1 MFNNTHPLRHRYFK
15 ARDGGRLHTAR
26 YGRRS
31 PHTILL
37 LHGVGASGAAL
48 HEAAGRLQQA
58 TGAEVYALDL
68 RGHGRSAGRAG
79 DVDYIGQYADDVA
92 DVAAALRRDK
102 PRGKLVL
109 AGHSMGGGIALLY
122 GQQASP
128 RVDGLLLLAPLLG
141 HDSPALAAAL
151 PPAGPDSANASG
163 PDLMHVHIGRIIG
176 LKMLNSVQ
184 LHQHDSL
191 PVLFLNVPP
200 AAPLRHYS
208 YRANAS
214 MAPEH
219 YAAGLRA
226 VTGPLLVLVGGQD
239 EVFAAEAQHRA
250 VQAHSRGQVEV
261 VAGASHNGLCREART
276 FQVVREWFA
285 RL

>member
-1 MFNNTHPLRHRYFK
+1 M
-15 ARDGGRLHTAR
+15 
-26 YGRRS
+26 
-31 PHTILL
+31 